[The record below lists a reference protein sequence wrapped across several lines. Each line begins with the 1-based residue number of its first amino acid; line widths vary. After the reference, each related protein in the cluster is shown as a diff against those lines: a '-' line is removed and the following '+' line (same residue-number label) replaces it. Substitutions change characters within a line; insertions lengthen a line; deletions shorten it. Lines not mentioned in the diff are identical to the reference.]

1 MAIITLRTIIVF
13 FSIYAAMRLMGK
25 RQLGELEPSE
35 LVVAVLMTDMAA
47 HPLQDIGIPLLNGL
61 LPIAILVSCELI
73 ISWLGLKS
81 STFRALCFGK
91 PSIMIENGRIREKSL
106 KENRFTLDELSEEL
120 RNQGVTNLRTVK
132 SAVLETDGTLNVLLN
147 AEAQPVT
154 AGQMG
159 LKPADPGLP
168 VSIINDGRIEKDN
181 LALLGKG
188 EGWLMEELRQR
199 GLQNPREVYYM
210 TIDALGEIFLQRKDG
225 SE

>member
-13 FSIYAAMRLMGK
+13 LSIYAAMRLMGK

-81 STFRALCFGK
+81 STFRTLCFGK
-91 PSIMIENGRIREKSL
+91 PSILMENGKIREEAL
-106 KENRFTLDELSEEL
+106 KDNRFTLDELSEEL
-120 RNQGVTNLRTVK
+120 RNQGVTDFRTVR

-147 AEAQPVT
+147 ADAQPVT

-168 VSIINDGRIEKDN
+168 VSVISDGRIEKGN
-181 LALLGKG
+181 LTLLGKS
-188 EGWLMEELRQR
+188 EDWLMAELRRQ
-199 GLQNPREVYYM
+199 GLSSPREVYYM
-210 TIDALGEIFLQRKDG
+210 TIDALGEIYLQRKG
-225 SE
+225 RGK